1 MRSAPLLFVVALLAG
16 GCSLQPRAEEET
28 VPAVSLA
35 PITFTE
41 WQRELGASKGQIVVV
56 DMWATWCA
64 PCLERFPHMVTM
76 HGEYRDEGVR
86 FISMCLDNR
95 DDKEAVEAARQFL
108 IEQNATFTNY
118 LMNENITDAF
128 EKLDLLGIPAVFIY
142 DRQGELRHRLTGDDP
157 NQQFTEKDV
166 EEAIT
171 ELLRAQE

>member
-1 MRSAPLLFVVALLAG
+1 MRNAPLLFVVVLLAG
-16 GCSLQPRAEEET
+16 GCSPQPPAGGEA
-28 VPAVSLA
+28 VPAVSLV

-41 WQRELGASKGQIVVV
+41 WQRERGTSKGQIVVV

-64 PCLERFPHMVTM
+64 PCLERFPHMVAM

-95 DDKEAVEAARQFL
+95 DDEGALEAARQFL
-108 IEQNATFTNY
+108 VEQNATFTNY

-157 NQQFTEKDV
+157 NEQFTENDV

-171 ELLRAQE
+171 ELLSAQG